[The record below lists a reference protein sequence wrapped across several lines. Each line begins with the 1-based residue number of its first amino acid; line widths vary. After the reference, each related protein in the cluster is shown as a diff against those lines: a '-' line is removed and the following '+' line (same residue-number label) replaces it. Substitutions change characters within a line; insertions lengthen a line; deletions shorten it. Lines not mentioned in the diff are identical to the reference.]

1 MPNFMPPRGVL
12 FIYSSF
18 VAASAA
24 LVLGGMLSS
33 PSEAERAVA
42 FGLSMPR
49 LAIALSLLAAFILFA
64 WLAFRAL
71 AADQSWSERFVEKW
85 FGGQRASQWTGWLS
99 GIGFGL
105 GWIGCFL
112 PAYRLGPWAGYWER
126 IQPVLVFIL
135 IASLATLLFLFIKKT
150 KSLSFLAVSR
160 GLPLFAVCL
169 LLLAVMY
176 YTGFGVVSADED
188 YWYSAGVPILGGQLI
203 AAILGGVFFL
213 HIGLP
218 WTTRRADVLLCILIF
233 AVTAFLWA
241 RAPLQES
248 FLFTDPSPPNG
259 VLYPFADS
267 ATFDLASQFGL
278 IGQKIL
284 IYGTLFF
291 ERPLYLSFL
300 VYLHA
305 LFGQDYKLLM
315 AIQSGLFAI
324 FSVLIYLI
332 GRSLNIRSVGLASA
346 IVISFRGINSISA
359 SNLIETASPKM
370 ILTDFPTAIG
380 VALITLL
387 TCEWLKQ
394 PETKRHYPLWIG
406 GAIGLT
412 LMLRTNVLMLLAVIP
427 FFALFAFGSKWRQW
441 VSSSLMILLG
451 VIAVTLPW
459 EIRSQSLGGQMYG
472 PVVTKFRDVI
482 QQRYPTS
489 PEPSSLS
496 PQEYG
501 FASFELK
508 SIGIISALYPDTPE
522 QNAPPCN
529 TVLCFSVNHFLHN
542 TLTSFLILPTSPFLD
557 ELRYLIKDRQPYW
570 QANWDGSLH
579 GATPLFLVLNL
590 FFITTGIARAWKEK
604 RIQGLTPLAIFVAYT
619 LSNALA
625 RTSGGRYLVPADW
638 LLILYYLLGVFHV
651 LSWGANT
658 LGIPWNV
665 FAADPEARA
674 PRVREFQSRVV
685 GASAVL
691 LMLGLLLPLSEAL
704 YLPRY
709 QHVDPQETLAS
720 NRALIEQTGLK
731 IYDLDTFLQNPD
743 ATILIGRALYPRF
756 YKMNQ
761 GDYQGIF
768 YPFHVLAFPRTA
780 FKLIGPAGEHSVVLP
795 GGIPEH
801 LPHASDVLVLGCN
814 GTDYFDALVAIVL
827 NGNGAAYV
835 REPEAPLQCPLQQPV
850 CNNNSVCR

>member
-1 MPNFMPPRGVL
+1 MQNFMPPRGIL

-18 VAASAA
+18 VAASAV

-49 LAIALSLLAAFILFA
+49 LAIALSLLAAFGLFA
-64 WLAFRAL
+64 WLAFKAL
-71 AADQSWSERFVEKW
+71 TAGQPWAERFVETW
-85 FGGQRASQWTGWLS
+85 FVGQRPSQQIGGLS
-99 GIGFGL
+99 GISFGL

-112 PAYRLGPWAGYWER
+112 PAYRLGPWASYWER

-135 IASLATLLFLFIKKT
+135 IASLATLLFLFIEKT
-150 KSLSFLAVSR
+150 KSLNFSALSW

-169 LLLAVMY
+169 LLLAVMFY
-176 YTGFGVVSADED
+176 SGFGIVSPEED
-188 YWYSAGVPILGGQLI
+188 FWYGTGVPILGNQLI
-203 AAILGGVFFL
+203 AAILGGVL
-213 HIGLP
+213 LLPVGLS
-218 WTTRRADVLLCILIF
+218 WTTRRADVLICILIF
-233 AVTAFLWA
+233 AVTAFFWA

-259 VLYPFADS
+259 ALYPFADS

-315 AIQSGLFAI
+315 AIQATVFAI
-324 FSVLIYLI
+324 FPVLIYLI
-332 GRSLNIRSVGLASA
+332 ARSLNARSVGLAAA

-387 TCEWLKQ
+387 TCEWLRQ
-394 PETKRHYPLWIG
+394 PEGKRHYALWIG

-412 LMLRTNVLMLLAVIP
+412 LMLRTNALMLLVVIP

-459 EIRSQSLGGQMYG
+459 EIRNQSLGGQMYG
-472 PVVTKFRDVI
+472 PIVTKFRDVI

-489 PEPSSLS
+489 PGSLS

-501 FASFELK
+501 FASLGIR
-508 SIGIISALYPDTPE
+508 SIGVVTALYQDVPE
-522 QNAPPCN
+522 QSAPPCD

-542 TLTSFLILPTSPFLD
+542 TLTSFLILPTSAFLD
-557 ELRYLIKDRQPYW
+557 ELRYLIRDRHPYW

-579 GATPLFLVLNL
+579 GAAPLFLILNS

-638 LLILYYLLGVFHV
+638 LLILYYLLGVFHI
-651 LSWGANT
+651 LSWGANS
-658 LGIPWNV
+658 LGISWNV
-665 FAADPEARA
+665 FTADPEARTPIA
-674 PRVREFQSRVV
+674 REFRSRV
-685 GASAVL
+685 GSAFAAS
-691 LMLGLLLPLSEAL
+691 LMLGALLPLSEAL

-709 QHVDPQETLAS
+709 QASDPMETLAT

-731 IYDLDTFLQNPD
+731 IYDLDTFLKNPD
-743 ATILIGRALYPRF
+743 ADIVIGRALYPRF

-761 GDYQGIF
+761 GNYQGGF
-768 YPFHVLAFPRTA
+768 YPFHALGFPRTA

-795 GGIPEH
+795 GDIPEY
-801 LPHASDVLVLGCN
+801 LPHASDVLVMGCN
-814 GTDYFDALVAIVL
+814 GMDYFDALVVIVL
-827 NGNGAAYV
+827 DGNGAAYV